1 MGNKLNERT
10 ILAAEKN
17 LIRYNRLTNDNV
29 EALIDAYIYDVSA
42 PIRALIAFLKKM
54 KDIINGGKAVKY
66 ELRGETFTINNEKEF
81 YEFVDKYF
89 EDVSKFI

>member
-29 EALIDAYIYDVSA
+29 EALIDAYIYDASA
-42 PIRALIAFLKKM
+42 PIRALIAFIKKM
-54 KDIINGGKAVKY
+54 KDIINGGKSVKY

-81 YEFVDKYF
+81 YEFVDKHF